1 MVEQVLILKAFL
13 LVIPTVRI
21 KDANNT
27 VTIQSGQINLDNINI
42 ETPRNNKI
50 PNIDFNSAG
59 NIVFQGNVVAFQCN
73 YFQETL

>member
-27 VTIQSGQINLDNINI
+27 VTIQPGQINLDNVNI
-42 ETPRNNKI
+42 ET
-50 PNIDFNSAG
+50 
-59 NIVFQGNVVAFQCN
+59 
-73 YFQETL
+73 L